1 MGRTHFTFTIK
12 PAFKRAATTT
22 KKVLNSEPFFL
33 KKKVLKSVSKQVL
46 LSKLERSNNLKIQH
60 PTLLLLLKLSN
71 QTNIR
76 KWIKVHSIKCKYD
89 HNIFRTYTVC
99 TTHRSMC
106 ILSAIYLDR
115 TDIETLLRPFF
126 FFFGQLWNLHAF
138 KYEAAE

>member
-12 PAFKRAATTT
+12 PAFKRAATT
-22 KKVLNSEPFFL
+22 KSSNSEFL
-33 KKKVLKSVSKQVL
+33 FLKVLKSVSKQVL

-115 TDIETLLRPFF
+115 TDIETLLRLFF
-126 FFFGQLWNLHAF
+126 FFLANFGTCMHSNIY
-138 KYEAAE
+138 KAAE